1 MAGVVLVAGFAGV
14 GGLVPGAQGVSGL
27 GGARPMFPG
36 PGGPCLLGADQLGL
50 LGLGW
55 PWPFAAGWGPLA
67 GLGWGRQPGR
77 LRPLEEGPLGE
88 EGGLI
93 LGAPPQWRP
102 PPTLGNMIAQLLC

>member
-1 MAGVVLVAGFAGV
+1 MLVAGFVGV
-14 GGLVPGAQGVSGL
+14 GGLVQGVLGL
-27 GGARPMFPG
+27 GGAWPMFQG

-77 LRPLEEGPLGE
+77 LRPLEEDPLGE
-88 EGGLI
+88 EGGLN
-93 LGAPPQWRP
+93 LGEPLQWRT
-102 PPTLGNMIAQLLC
+102 PPTLGNLNAQLLC